1 MGQTGKA
8 RRIAEGVSGPSERP
22 HQGRP
27 WGVTS
32 QQAAQLLPLVV
43 IFAVFYF
50 IAIRPQQAQQRRH
63 REMLGRLKKGDR
75 VLTRG
80 GLYGVIVELKDNRVL
95 LELAQNV
102 RVQADRTAVQS
113 VVNKGAAAGS

>member
-1 MGQTGKA
+1 MTN
-8 RRIAEGVSGPSERP
+8 
-22 HQGRP
+22 
-27 WGVTS
+27 
-32 QQAAQLLPLVV
+32 QQLEQLLPLVV

-50 IAIRPQQAQQRRH
+50 IAIRPQQAQQRRQ

-80 GLYGVIVELKDNRVL
+80 GLYGVIVELRDNRLV

-102 RVQADRTAVQS
+102 RVQAERMAVQA
-113 VVNKGAAAGS
+113 VVNKGTAASS

>member
-1 MGQTGKA
+1 MTN
-8 RRIAEGVSGPSERP
+8 
-22 HQGRP
+22 
-27 WGVTS
+27 
-32 QQAAQLLPLVV
+32 QQLIQLLPLVV
-43 IFAVFYF
+43 IVAVFYF
-50 IAIRPQQAQQRRH
+50 VAIMPQQAQQRRY

-80 GLYGVIVELKDNRVL
+80 GLYGVIVELRDKRVL

-113 VVNKGAAAGS
+113 VVNKG

>member
-1 MGQTGKA
+1 MTN
-8 RRIAEGVSGPSERP
+8 
-22 HQGRP
+22 
-27 WGVTS
+27 
-32 QQAAQLLPLVV
+32 QQIAQLLPLVV

-80 GLYGVIVELKDNRVL
+80 GLYGVVVELKDNRVL

>member
-1 MGQTGKA
+1 
-8 RRIAEGVSGPSERP
+8 
-22 HQGRP
+22 
-27 WGVTS
+27 VTS
-32 QQAAQLLPLVV
+32 QQIAQLLPLVV

-80 GLYGVIVELKDNRVL
+80 GLYGVVVELKDNRLL

-102 RVQADRTAVQS
+102 RVQADRTAVQA
-113 VVNKGAAAGS
+113 VVNKGAAATP